1 MKKTVFDIAGRRVHL
16 YLAEE
21 AGRPLV
27 VLNEYAGDGSSV
39 VRELHSSG
47 APDANVACVGG
58 LDWDGDMTPWECP
71 PLTPRDTP
79 CTGRADAYLD
89 LVMSR
94 ILPAAR
100 DAVFGVPAFVALA
113 GYSLAGLFALYAA
126 HRCDAFDRV
135 ASMSGSLW
143 FPGFADWVR
152 AHDFVKAPER
162 IYLSLGDAEER
173 SRHPLLKTVR
183 KNTEAV
189 VEHWR
194 SRGLDVRWE
203 LNPGNHFKDVVTR
216 TARGI
221 ATVLR

>member
-27 VLNEYAGDGSSV
+27 ILNEYAGDGSSV

-89 LVMSR
+89 LVTSR

-152 AHDFVKAPER
+152 THDFVKPPER
-162 IYLSLGDAEER
+162 IYLSLGDAE
-173 SRHPLLKTVR
+173 
-183 KNTEAV
+183 
-189 VEHWR
+189 
-194 SRGLDVRWE
+194 
-203 LNPGNHFKDVVTR
+203 
-216 TARGI
+216 
-221 ATVLR
+221 